1 MNALLLVVLT
11 AGPLA
16 ATTKVKDPVMDV
28 MEAEL
33 KRAMTLSMP
42 ATPESKPEKP
52 YYARCYVTVE
62 DEFGVSAN
70 FGSLY
75 PPAGGRSLSIE
86 TAVRVG
92 SEKFDNTNFSSGG
105 AGYSFGGRGRFPAE
119 EDLDAIRR
127 SLWLSFD
134 SNYKAAVEAIA
145 RKRAF
150 LQANQVKD
158 VIPDWSSVTPEVVI
172 QPREEPPAMNA
183 DAWAERVKQASA
195 ACRTSKHAHSCT
207 VSFRTRHMCQRFVA
221 SDRAAHRFCETKL
234 ELKVSA
240 IGQAADGMP
249 VGADFRTQARSEAE
263 LPDQAG
269 LLAAVKDT
277 VALLEKKLAAP
288 AAVEDY
294 VGPVLFTGTAAST
307 FFLATLAGP
316 LSFPRE
322 NLGQRQQ
329 GRLTERLGKHVS
341 ITQLGAVDDPTQRTW
356 TSPTGVVV
364 PLFGHFPVDDDGVTP
379 KAITLVKEGVLQ
391 SFFMSRIPTKP
402 FVVSNG
408 HARGSQA
415 STGNLFVTTSKPQTL
430 ASLKKQ
436 LVELAKEED
445 SDFGLMVSVLP
456 QNLNDRPN
464 GATISLPNLPLLVHR
479 VYADG
484 REELVRGYGFKPTSQ
499 RVLKDIVGMGDDP
512 TAVNTEQFGQNV
524 SSVAPSVLVKLLELN
539 RARDDYGKPPALPRP
554 ALSVK

>member
-1 MNALLLVVLT
+1 MNALLLLV
-11 AGPLA
+11 LA
-16 ATTKVKDPVMDV
+16 AAPVSKDTKTVDPVMDV

-52 YYARCYVTVE
+52 YYARSYVTVE

-70 FGSLY
+70 FGALY
-75 PPAGGRSLSIE
+75 PPGGGRSLSVE
-86 TAVRVG
+86 TTVRVG

-105 AGYSFGGRGRFPAE
+105 YGFGFGGRGRFPAE

-134 SNYKAAVEAIA
+134 GNYKAAVEAIA

-158 VIPDWSSVTPEVVI
+158 VIPDWSTVKPEVVM
-172 QPREEPPAMNA
+172 QTREEPPALDA
-183 DAWAERVKQASA
+183 DGWAARVKKASA
-195 ACRTSKHAHSCT
+195 ACRASKQAHSCT
-207 VSFRTRHMCQRFVA
+207 VAFRSRHMCQRFVA
-221 SDRAAHRFCETKL
+221 SDGAKHRFCETKL

-240 IGQAADGMP
+240 SGQAADGMP
-249 VGADFRTQARSEAE
+249 VGAEWKTQGRSESD
-263 LPDQAG
+263 LPDEAG
-269 LLAAVKDT
+269 LLAAVKET
-277 VALLEKKLAAP
+277 ATMLEKKLAAP
-288 AAVEDY
+288 SAVEDY
-294 VGPVLFTGTAAST
+294 VGPVLFTGAAAPT

-341 ITQLGAVDDPTQRTW
+341 ITQLGAIDDPTQRTW

-364 PLFGHFPVDDDGVTP
+364 PLFGHYPVDDDGVTP

-402 FVVSNG
+402 FAASNG

-430 ASLKKQ
+430 AALKKQ

-464 GATISLPNLPLLVHR
+464 GSTVTLPNLPLLVHR
-479 VYADG
+479 IYADG

-512 TAVNTEQFGQNV
+512 TALNTEQFGQNV

-554 ALSVK
+554 VLSVK

>member
-1 MNALLLVVLT
+1 MNALLVLV
-11 AGPLA
+11 LA
-16 ATTKVKDPVMDV
+16 AAPAVKDVDPVLDVMD
-28 MEAEL
+28 AEL

-42 ATPESKPEKP
+42 ASGESKPEKP
-52 YYARCYVTVE
+52 YYARSYVTVE

-70 FGSLY
+70 FGALY
-75 PPAGGRSLSIE
+75 PPGGGRSLSID

-92 SEKFDNTNFSSGG
+92 NETFDNTNFSGG
-105 AGYSFGGRGRFPAE
+105 GFDFGFGRGRAPAE
-119 EDLDAIRR
+119 EDLDSIRR
-127 SLWLSFD
+127 ALWLSYD
-134 SNYKAAVEAIA
+134 ANYKSAVEAIA

-158 VIPDWSSVTPEVVI
+158 LIADWSKATPEVVLLK
-172 QPREEPPAMNA
+172 REEPPAVDA
-183 DAWAERVKQASA
+183 EAWATRVKGASA
-195 ACRTSKHAHSCT
+195 ACRASSKAHSCQ
-207 VSFRTRHMCQRFVA
+207 VSFRLRHMCQRFLA
-221 SDRAAHRFCETKL
+221 SDGARHRFCETKY
-234 ELKVSA
+234 ELKVNA
-240 IGQAADGMP
+240 QGQAADGMP
-249 VGADFRTQARSEAE
+249 VGSEWTTTARTEAE
-263 LPDQAG
+263 LPNDAA
-269 LLAAVKDT
+269 LLAIVKDT
-277 VALLEKKLAAP
+277 YGLLEKKLAAP
-288 AAVEDY
+288 AATEDY
-294 VGPVLFTGTAAST
+294 VGPVLFTGTAAPT

-341 ITQLGAVDDPTQRTW
+341 VSQLGATDDPTQKTW
-356 TSPTGVVV
+356 TSPAGVTF
-364 PLFGHFPVDDDGVTP
+364 PLFGHYPVDDDGVTP
-379 KAITLVKEGVLQ
+379 KAISLVQEGVLKT
-391 SFFMSRIPTKP
+391 FFMSRIPTKA
-402 FVVSNG
+402 FATSNG

-415 STGNLFVTTSKPQTL
+415 STGNLFVTTSQPQKL
-430 ASLKKQ
+430 ADLKKK

-464 GATISLPNLPLLVHR
+464 GSSVMLPNLPLLVHR

-512 TAVNTEQFGQNV
+512 SLVNTEQFGQNV
-524 SSVAPSVLVKLLELN
+524 SAVAPSVLVKLLELN

>member
-1 MNALLLVVLT
+1 MSLLLMLVV
-11 AGPLA
+11 A
-16 ATTKVKDPVMDV
+16 AAPTVKDDDAVIGV

-42 ATPESKPEKP
+42 PSGESKPEKP

-62 DEFGVSAN
+62 DELNVAAN
-70 FGSLY
+70 FGALY
-75 PPAGGRSLSIE
+75 APGGGRSLSID
-86 TAVRVG
+86 TSVRVG
-92 SEKFDNTNFSSGG
+92 SETFDNTNFSGG
-105 AGYSFGGRGRFPAE
+105 GFDFGFGGRGRFPAE
-119 EDLDAIRR
+119 EDLDSIRR
-127 SLWLSFD
+127 ALWLSFD
-134 SNYKAAVEAIA
+134 SNYKSAVEGIA

-158 VIPDWSSVTPEVVI
+158 VIADWSKVTPETVLL
-172 QPREEPPAMNA
+172 PREQPPSIDA
-183 DAWAERVKQASA
+183 DAWANRVKKASA
-195 ACRTSKHAHSCT
+195 ACRASTKAHSCT
-207 VSFRTRHMCQRFVA
+207 VALRSRHMCQRFVA
-221 SDRAAHRFCETKL
+221 SDGAKHRFCETKF
-234 ELKVSA
+234 ELKVNA
-240 IGQAADGMP
+240 QGQAADGMP
-249 VGADFRTQARSEAE
+249 VGAEWTKQGRSEAE
-263 LPDQAG
+263 LGDEAA
-269 LLAAVKDT
+269 LLDAVKDT
-277 VALLEKKLAAP
+277 WTVLEKKLAAP
-288 AAVEDY
+288 SATEDY
-294 VGPVLFTGTAAST
+294 VGPVLFTGAAAPT

-341 ITQLGAVDDPTQRTW
+341 VSHVGAVDDPTQKTW
-356 TSPTGVVV
+356 TSPAGVTL
-364 PLFGHFPVDDDGVTP
+364 PLFGHYPVDDDGVSP
-379 KAITLVKEGVLQ
+379 KPITLVKEGVLQ
-391 SFFMSRIPTKP
+391 SFFMSRIPTKA
-402 FVVSNG
+402 FAATNG

-415 STGNLFVTTSKPQTL
+415 STGNLFVTSSQPQKL
-430 ASLKKQ
+430 ADLKKR

-464 GATISLPNLPLLVHR
+464 GSTVSLPNLPLLVHR

-512 TAVNTEQFGQNV
+512 TLLNTEQFGQNV
-524 SSVAPSVLVKLLELN
+524 SAVAPSVLVKLLELN

-554 ALSVK
+554 VLSAK

>member
-1 MNALLLVVLT
+1 MNWLLALAV
-11 AGPLA
+11 A
-16 ATTKVKDPVMDV
+16 AAPATKDDDAVIGV

-42 ATPESKPEKP
+42 PSGESKPEKP

-62 DEFGVSAN
+62 DELNVGAN
-70 FGSLY
+70 FGALFA
-75 PPAGGRSLSIE
+75 PGGGRSLSID

-92 SEKFDNTNFSSGG
+92 SETFDNTNFSGG
-105 AGYSFGGRGRFPAE
+105 GFDFSFGGRGRFPAE

-127 SLWLSFD
+127 ALWLSFD
-134 SNYKAAVEAIA
+134 SNYKSAVEAIA

-158 VIPDWSSVTPEVVI
+158 VIADWSKVTPETVLL
-172 QPREEPPAMNA
+172 PREQPPSIDA
-183 DAWAERVKQASA
+183 DAWTARVKKASA
-195 ACRTSKHAHSCT
+195 ACRASTKAHACT
-207 VSFRTRHMCQRFVA
+207 VSFRSRHMCQRFVA
-221 SDRAAHRFCETKL
+221 SDGAKHRFCETKL
-234 ELKVSA
+234 ELKVNA
-240 IGQAADGMP
+240 QGQAADGMP
-249 VGADFRTQARSEAE
+249 VGAEWTKQGRTEAE
-263 LPDQAG
+263 LGDEAA

-277 VALLEKKLAAP
+277 WTLLEKKLAAP
-288 AAVEDY
+288 SATEDY
-294 VGPVLFTGTAAST
+294 VGPVLFTGAAAPT

-316 LSFPRE
+316 LSYPRE

-341 ITQLGAVDDPTQRTW
+341 VGHVGAIDDPTQRTW
-356 TSPTGVVV
+356 TSPAGVTL
-364 PLFGHFPVDDDGVTP
+364 PLFGHYPVDDDGVTP
-379 KAITLVKEGVLQ
+379 KPVTLVKEGVLQ
-391 SFFMSRIPTKP
+391 SFFMSRIPTKA
-402 FVVSNG
+402 FATTNG

-415 STGNLFVTTSKPQTL
+415 STGNLFVTTSQPQKL
-430 ASLKKQ
+430 ADLKKR

-464 GATISLPNLPLLVHR
+464 GSTVSLPNLPLLVHR

-512 TAVNTEQFGQNV
+512 TLLNTEQFGQNV
-524 SSVAPSVLVKLLELN
+524 SAVAPSVLVKLLELN

-554 ALSVK
+554 VLTAK

>member
-1 MNALLLVVLT
+1 MSALVLLLLA
-11 AGPLA
+11 AGP
-16 ATTKVKDPVMDV
+16 VKDADPVMDV
-28 MEAEL
+28 MDAEL

-42 ATPESKPEKP
+42 ASGESKPEKP
-52 YYARCYVTVE
+52 YYSRSYVTVE
-62 DEFGVSAN
+62 DEFSVGAN
-70 FGSLY
+70 FGALF
-75 PPAGGRSLSIE
+75 PPGGGRSLSID

-92 SEKFDNTNFSSGG
+92 NETFDNTNFSGG
-105 AGYSFGGRGRFPAE
+105 GFDFSFGGRGRFPAE
-119 EDLDAIRR
+119 EDLDSIRR

-134 SNYKAAVEAIA
+134 ANYKAAVEAIA

-158 VIPDWSSVTPEVVI
+158 VIADWSKVTPEVVLL
-172 QPREEPPAMNA
+172 PREQPPTVDA
-183 DAWAERVKQASA
+183 DAWASRVKTASA
-195 ACRTSKHAHSCT
+195 ACRASSKAHGCS
-207 VSFRTRHMCQRFVA
+207 VNFRARHMCQRFVA
-221 SDRAAHRFCETKL
+221 SDGARHRFCETKY
-234 ELKVSA
+234 ELKVNA
-240 IGQAADGMP
+240 TGQAADGMP
-249 VGADFRTQARSEAE
+249 VGAEWTKQARSDAE
-263 LPDQAG
+263 LADEAA
-269 LLAAVKDT
+269 LLAAVKET
-277 VALLEKKLAAP
+277 WTLLEKKLAAP
-288 AAVEDY
+288 SATEDY
-294 VGPVLFTGTAAST
+294 VGPVLFTGAAAPT

-341 ITQLGAVDDPTQRTW
+341 VSALGAVDDPTQKTW
-356 TSPTGVVV
+356 TSPSGTVL
-364 PLFGHFPVDDDGVTP
+364 PLFGHYPVDDDGVSP

-391 SFFMSRIPTKP
+391 SFFMSRIPTKA
-402 FVVSNG
+402 FAASNG

-415 STGNLFVTTSKPQTL
+415 STGNLFVTTSQPQKL
-430 ASLKKQ
+430 ADLKKR

-464 GATISLPNLPLLVHR
+464 GSTVTLPNLPLLVHR

-512 TAVNTEQFGQNV
+512 TLLNTEQFGQNV
-524 SSVAPSVLVKLLELN
+524 SAVAPSVLVKLLELN

>member
-1 MNALLLVVLT
+1 MNALLVLV
-11 AGPLA
+11 LA
-16 ATTKVKDPVMDV
+16 AAPAMKDVDPVLDV
-28 MEAEL
+28 MDAEL

-42 ATPESKPEKP
+42 PSGESKPEKP
-52 YYARCYVTVE
+52 YYARSYVTVE

-70 FGSLY
+70 FGALY
-75 PPAGGRSLSIE
+75 PPGGGRSLSID

-92 SEKFDNTNFSSGG
+92 NETFDNTNFSGG
-105 AGYSFGGRGRFPAE
+105 GFDFGFGRGRAPAE
-119 EDLDAIRR
+119 EDLDSIRR
-127 SLWLSFD
+127 ALWLSYD
-134 SNYKAAVEAIA
+134 ANYKSAVEAIA

-158 VIPDWSSVTPEVVI
+158 LIADWSKTTPEVVLMT
-172 QPREEPPAMNA
+172 REEPPKLDA
-183 DAWAERVKQASA
+183 DAWANRVKSASA
-195 ACRTSKHAHSCT
+195 ACRASAKAHSCQ
-207 VSFRTRHMCQRFVA
+207 VSFRLRHMCQRFLA
-221 SDRAAHRFCETKL
+221 SDGAKHRFCETKY
-234 ELKVSA
+234 ELKVNA
-240 IGQAADGMP
+240 QGQAADGMP
-249 VGADFRTQARSEAE
+249 VGAEWTTTARTEAE
-263 LPDQAG
+263 LPNDAA
-269 LLAAVKDT
+269 LLGIVKDT
-277 VALLEKKLAAP
+277 YGLLEKKLAAP
-288 AAVEDY
+288 SATEDY
-294 VGPVLFTGTAAST
+294 VGPVLFTGTAAPT

-341 ITQLGAVDDPTQRTW
+341 VSQLGATDDPTQKTW
-356 TSPTGVVV
+356 TSPAGVTL
-364 PLFGHFPVDDDGVTP
+364 PLFGHYPVDDDGVTP
-379 KAITLVKEGVLQ
+379 KPISLVQEGVLKT
-391 SFFMSRIPTKP
+391 FFMSRIPTKA
-402 FVVSNG
+402 FATSNG

-415 STGNLFVTTSKPQTL
+415 STGNLFVTTSQPQKL
-430 ASLKKQ
+430 AELKKK

-464 GATISLPNLPLLVHR
+464 GSSVMLPNLPLLVHR

-512 TAVNTEQFGQNV
+512 SLVNTEQFGQNV
-524 SSVAPSVLVKLLELN
+524 SAVAPSVLVKLLELN
-539 RARDDYGKPPALPRP
+539 RARDDYGKPPALARP